1 MAIKDSFYV
10 YRSYVEAINQLPKT
24 KRWDAFMAIADYAMD
39 GIEPDMSK
47 LGVAGSPFFVA
58 KPLLDKAEKNRQ
70 AAIVREA
77 NKKAK
82 KEQERAEKEQALAEQ
97 EQDEAQPTTKVKVKG
112 KVKVKAYVVDPLKGS
127 TTISAD
133 REAPDGGAPAP
144 AELVTADESEKLLEE
159 LKNKRL
165 IEQAALAAV
174 KGARG

>member
-1 MAIKDSFYV
+1 MSIKDSFYV

-24 KRWDAFMAIADYAMD
+24 KRWEAFMAIADYAMD
-39 GIEPDMSK
+39 GIEPDMTK

-58 KPLLDKAEKNRQ
+58 KPLIDKAEKNRQ

-82 KEQERAEKEQALAEQ
+82 KEQERAEKEQVLAEQ
-97 EQDEAQPTTKVKVKG
+97 EQDEAQPTTKVKE

>member
-24 KRWDAFMAIADYAMD
+24 KRWDAFMAIADYAMN

-70 AAIVREA
+70 AAIVRET

-82 KEQERAEKEQALAEQ
+82 KEQERAEKEQVLAEQ
-97 EQDEAQPTTKVKVKG
+97 EQDEAQPTTKVKVKE

-144 AELVTADESEKLLEE
+144 AEPPTAEEIQE
-159 LKNKRL
+159 LKMKLRK
-165 IEQAALAAV
+165 E
-174 KGARG
+174 GARG